1 MTPQEQIDWT
11 IANLQETVSLK
22 GWPNSRRLDL
32 TALIQ
37 QLAQQWEAYKA
48 GTLAATDPMTD
59 I

>member
-1 MTPQEQIDWT
+1 MTPEEQIDWT
-11 IANLQETVSLK
+11 IASLQATVSLK

-37 QLAQQWEAYKA
+37 QLAHQWDAYKA
-48 GTLAATDPMTD
+48 GTLTATDPMAD